1 MPLSS
6 SAPVASTSRIP
17 YAPPA
22 NPAQARALH
31 TSRPFFSP
39 RRSASAR
46 AHLIHPLARQRLT
59 NLSFLLAGA
68 LSVVTVSLGMSGTF
82 GDAAPGCPARKDAR
96 VSLEGAEAY
105 GPSGG
110 RGEPRK
116 RNEAAGDAGWWKGKG
131 RFLDDPVVPAQQA
144 HGAAAPRGAYVPPA
158 RSAQAQA
165 HGNRDASAAPLPA
178 VPPSGAAVESA
189 RSVAGGARIGGRA
202 AEPQQQHGTGG
213 WTSWMGTNERVV

>member
-6 SAPVASTSRIP
+6 STPVASTSRIP

-22 NPAQARALH
+22 DPARARALH

-96 VSLEGAEAY
+96 VALEGAEAY
-105 GPSGG
+105 GPAGG
-110 RGEPRK
+110 VREPCK
-116 RNEAAGDAGWWKGKG
+116 RNEAASDAGWWKGKG

-165 HGNRDASAAPLPA
+165 HENRDPSAAPAPA
-178 VPPSGAAVESA
+178 VPASSDMVGSA
-189 RSVAGGARIGGRA
+189 RSADGSARIGGQATEQR
-202 AEPQQQHGTGG
+202 HGTGG